1 MEKRIRIRESAQ
13 GRALVIDGTFASWW
27 PRDGKAT
34 GSVWDALVAPLLA
47 LPVAR
52 RRRVLILGLGGGSAA
67 RLVRTVA
74 PRAHV
79 VGVEFDRDVIEAA
92 RRHFDLDALDIEVVC
107 DDARAVLARER
118 RRFDLVI
125 EDVFVGRGRNVRKP
139 DWLPSP
145 YLALAAKR
153 VAAGGVLVSN
163 SIDEAPAVRSAMRS
177 LFADPLVLR
186 VRDYDN
192 RIYAGSTRTLDARSL
207 RASIKADPTLAG
219 ALAKLSV
226 RAA

>member
-1 MEKRIRIRESAQ
+1 MQ
-13 GRALVIDGTFASWW
+13 GRALLIDGTFASWW
-27 PRDGKAT
+27 PRDGRAT

-47 LPVAR
+47 LPAAR
-52 RRRVLILGLGGGSAA
+52 RRSVLILGLGGGSAA
-67 RLVRTVA
+67 RMVRRVA

-79 VGVEFDRDVIEAA
+79 VGVEFDRDVVEAA

-107 DDARAVLARER
+107 EDARAVLERER

-139 DWLPSP
+139 DWLPTP

-177 LFADPLVLR
+177 LYVDPLVLR

-192 RIYAGSTRTLDARSL
+192 RIYVGSQCTIDARTL
-207 RASIKADPTLAG
+207 RAAMKADPTLAG
-219 ALAKLSV
+219 ALSKLSV
-226 RAA
+226 RTA

>member
-1 MEKRIRIRESAQ
+1 MDERIRIRDSAR

-27 PRDGKAT
+27 SRDGKAT

-47 LPVAR
+47 LPAAR
-52 RRRVLILGLGGGSAA
+52 RRSALILGLGGGSAA
-67 RLVRTVA
+67 RLVRTIA
-74 PRAHV
+74 PHAHV
-79 VGVEFDRDVIEAA
+79 VGVDFDRDVIEAA
-92 RRHFDLDALDIEVVC
+92 RRHFDLDALAIEVVC
-107 DDARAVLARER
+107 DDARAVLTRER

-139 DWLPSP
+139 DWLPTP

-163 SIDEAPAVRSAMRS
+163 SIDEAGAVRGVMRS
-177 LFADPLVLR
+177 LYPHSLVLR

-192 RIYAGSTRTLDARSL
+192 RIYAGSQRALDARTL
-207 RASIKADPTLAG
+207 RAAIETDPTLAS
-219 ALAKLSV
+219 ALPKLRV
-226 RAA
+226 RTT

>member
-1 MEKRIRIRESAQ
+1 MKERIRIRDSAR

-27 PRDGKAT
+27 SRDGKAT

-52 RRRVLILGLGGGSAA
+52 RRTVLILGLGGGSAA
-67 RLVRTVA
+67 RLVRTIA

-92 RRHFDLDALDIEVVC
+92 RRHFDLDALGVEVVC
-107 DDARAVLARER
+107 DDARAVLAREH

-125 EDVFVGRGRNVRKP
+125 EDVFVGHGRNVRKP
-139 DWLPSP
+139 DWLPIP
-145 YLALAAKR
+145 VLALAAKR

-163 SIDEAPAVRSAMRS
+163 SIDEAPSVRRAMRS
-177 LFADPLVLR
+177 LYAHAIELS
-186 VRDYDN
+186 VRGYDN
-192 RIYAGSTRTLDARSL
+192 RIYAGSTRALDARTL
-207 RASIKADPTLAG
+207 RTAMKADPTLAS

>member
-1 MEKRIRIRESAQ
+1 MEERIRIRDSKQ

-47 LPVAR
+47 LPAQR
-52 RRRVLILGLGGGSAA
+52 RQRVLILGLGGGSAA
-67 RLVRTVA
+67 RLVRAIA
-74 PRAHV
+74 PGARI
-79 VGVEFDRDVIEAA
+79 VGVEFDRGVIDAA
-92 RRHFDLDALDIEVVC
+92 RRHFDLDALDVEIVC

-139 DWLPSP
+139 DWLPVP

-163 SIDEAPAVRSAMRS
+163 SIDEAPAVRRAMCA

-186 VRDYDN
+186 VRGYDN
-192 RIYAGSTRTLDARSL
+192 RIFAGSTRALDARAL
-207 RASIKADPTLAG
+207 RAAIAADPTLAT

-226 RAA
+226 RSA

>member
-1 MEKRIRIRESAQ
+1 MEERIRIRDSKQ

-47 LPVAR
+47 LPAQR

-67 RLVRTVA
+67 RLVRAIA
-74 PRAHV
+74 PAAQI
-79 VGVEFDRDVIEAA
+79 VGVDFDRSVVDAA
-92 RRHFDLDALDIEVVC
+92 RRHFDLDALDVEIVC

-139 DWLPSP
+139 DWLPVP

-163 SIDEAPAVRSAMRS
+163 SIDEAPAVRSVMSA
-177 LFADPLVLR
+177 LFADLLVLR
-186 VRDYDN
+186 VRGYDN
-192 RIYAGSTRTLDARSL
+192 RIFAGSTRALDARTL
-207 RASIKADPTLAG
+207 RAAIAADPTLAT

-226 RAA
+226 RSA